1 MLATCP
7 GGLGT
12 QNQQDGSEHRP
23 NTHKPR
29 HRLHRSSEHPNIGV
43 NQHRKTKH
51 PEHQSK
57 KHLHAHNLQVSI
69 DCPNVTSVHGLR
81 NSVTVRGLPGNRL
94 HQGSNRSIFVK
105 QAVDEPWHN
114 AKFRPKRI

>member
-1 MLATCP
+1 
-7 GGLGT
+7 
-12 QNQQDGSEHRP
+12 
-23 NTHKPR
+23 
-29 HRLHRSSEHPNIGV
+29 
-43 NQHRKTKH
+43 
-51 PEHQSK
+51 
-57 KHLHAHNLQVSI
+57 
-69 DCPNVTSVHGLR
+69 LR